1 MKKRMAVMVAI
12 LLVVF
17 GGIFGWKAFVAY
29 KMKQALAHRALPP
42 ATVSTTTAQ
51 TAAWRPDIHAVGS
64 LTAVRGVEISPQLPG
79 AVVGLYFRSGQCVK
93 AGAPLVQI
101 DNSNQKA
108 QLDYDLAQEQLAL
121 TNLKRTRQLFA
132 KKAASRA
139 QLDSAEATSKS
150 AAAKVVNDRAI
161 LDKLALR
168 APFAGCL
175 GIRRI
180 NLGQY
185 LAPGTPVV
193 TLQSFA
199 SLYVNFTVPQK
210 YLARLQTGQT
220 VELTVDAYPGKVFHG
235 RIHALNA
242 EVNSATRNIEAQ
254 ADIPNP
260 DKLLRP
266 GMFADVRVEEQKE
279 RKVLV
284 VPATAIAYNT
294 YGDYVYVVQRKQVQ
308 GRPQLIVLQRLVRVG
323 EQRGGEVSIRK
334 GLRPGEAV
342 VTAGQ
347 VKLRDGMPVIV
358 NNAAQP

>member
-12 LLVVF
+12 LLVAF

-42 ATVSTTTAQ
+42 VAVSTAVAR
-51 TAAWRPDIHAVGS
+51 TAAWRPELHAVGS
-64 LTAVRGVEISPQLPG
+64 LSAVRGVEISPQLPG
-79 AVVGLYFRSGQCVK
+79 AVIGLYFRSGQCVK
-93 AGAPLVQI
+93 TGAPLVQI

-108 QLDYDLAQEQLAL
+108 QLNYDLAQEQLAL

-132 KKAASRA
+132 KKASSRA
-139 QLDSAEATSKS
+139 QLDSAEATYKS
-150 AAAKVVNDRAI
+150 AVAKVANDRAI

-210 YLARLQTGQT
+210 DLAHLHPGQP

-260 DKLLRP
+260 DNLLRP
-266 GMFADVRVEEQKE
+266 GMFGNVRVLEQRQE
-279 RKVLV
+279 KVLV
-284 VPATAIAYNT
+284 IPATAIAYNT
-294 YGDYVYVVQRKQVQ
+294 YGDYVFVVQHKQVQ
-308 GRPQLIVLQRLVRVG
+308 GRPQLIALQRLVRVS
-323 EQRGGEVSIRK
+323 EQRAGEASIRE
-334 GLRPGEAV
+334 GLRPGEVV

-347 VKLRDGMPVIV
+347 VKLRNGMPVVV